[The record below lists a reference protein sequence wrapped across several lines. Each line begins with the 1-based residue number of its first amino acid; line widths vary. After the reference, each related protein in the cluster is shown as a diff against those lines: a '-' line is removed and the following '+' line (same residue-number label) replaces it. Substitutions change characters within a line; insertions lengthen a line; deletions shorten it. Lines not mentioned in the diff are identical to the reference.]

1 MRTLILDKFFL
12 VLPEAHAKGLFRL
25 KFEIWHSVELNLVCM
40 GSTSIRGAIFAQA
53 AKKLKRRRKIVSRE
67 CTHEIIAKLFL
78 FMDFVKTI
86 R

>member
-1 MRTLILDKFFL
+1 MPFRI
-12 VLPEAHAKGLFRL
+12 RL

-40 GSTSIRGAIFAQA
+40 GSTGTRGAIFAQA

-67 CTHEIIAKLFL
+67 CTHEIIAELFL